1 MSRLPHHISD
11 EDLLL
16 ALESADDTETT
27 EWSNDVPHF
36 LSHFKLEQGTY
47 KVHSALVYNL
57 YKLYS
62 KSPLSR
68 AHFTTTASQFIEFDS
83 KYYRL
88 NVRPMQIAKVVNT
101 KKRDTSVNFHA
112 NLTIKKHFERFLSVC
127 NVKKANTWVEGV
139 IFHEIYRHYCIDKK
153 AKGRMIYK
161 HFIKVS
167 KLYFKTRRI
176 GSSKALWYN
185 VDDEIVH
192 RLLTPEIIARVNSR
206 RIKQSDE
213 TKEKHRATNI
223 GVPKPKRSNNDK
235 KEKNK
240 KK

>member
-1 MSRLPHHISD
+1 MSRLPHSISD

-36 LSHFKLEQGTY
+36 LSHFKFEQGTY
-47 KVHSALVYNL
+47 KVHKNLLYKL

-62 KSPLSR
+62 KTPLR
-68 AHFTTTASQFIEFDS
+68 QYDFTLTASQFIQLE
-83 KYYRL
+83 KNYYRM
-88 NVRPMQIAKVVNT
+88 NIKPVQIAKVVNT

-127 NVKKANTWVEGV
+127 DVKKANTWVEGV

-176 GSSKALWYN
+176 GSSKAFWYN
-185 VDDEIVH
+185 IDDEIVQ
-192 RLLTPEIIARVNSR
+192 RLLTPEIVARVNSR
-206 RIKQSDE
+206 RLKQSDE
-213 TKEKHRATNI
+213 TKQKQHAANI
-223 GVPKPKRSNNDK
+223 GVPKPKRSINDK